1 MTALDQRKTRLTFQT
16 ADELRET
23 GKTRAVII
31 EAEPAFAVF
40 RLKGTRHRISVSWVG
55 LYQFAAKC
63 EADRAR
69 RDKLTDR
76 RAKKEKR

>member
-1 MTALDQRKTRLTFQT
+1 MTALEQRKTRLTFQT

-40 RLKGTRHRISVSWVG
+40 RLKGTRHRI
-55 LYQFAAKC
+55 
-63 EADRAR
+63 
-69 RDKLTDR
+69 
-76 RAKKEKR
+76 